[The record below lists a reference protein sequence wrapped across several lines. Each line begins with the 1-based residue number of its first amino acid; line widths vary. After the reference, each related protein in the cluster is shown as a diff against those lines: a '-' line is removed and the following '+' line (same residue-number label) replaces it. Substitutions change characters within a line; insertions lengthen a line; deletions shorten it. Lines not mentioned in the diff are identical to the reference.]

1 MTLAVIVGHSFV
13 ARLESAFG
21 SRHDI
26 PSGVDLLKCNV
37 KCVSK
42 RGGRSQSIRQMLL
55 YILRDNP
62 QITLIHIGENEI
74 SSESRN
80 CIHVARDMIVLVND
94 IFTQSSCS
102 R

>member
-26 PSGVDLLKCNV
+26 PSGVDLLTCNV

-55 YILRDNP
+55 
-62 QITLIHIGENEI
+62 
-74 SSESRN
+74 
-80 CIHVARDMIVLVND
+80 
-94 IFTQSSCS
+94 
-102 R
+102 